1 MKKIISVLCILAL
14 AASLFAL
21 AGCGG
26 TKEIPADSAYIGTW
40 EAVRAEM
47 MGEETPMEEV
57 LEGNDWFFD
66 LKADGT
72 AVERSGDDS
81 ETGTWW
87 LTKDGIKVKIGD
99 SKAVKLTMEGDNL
112 VIKMVA
118 KVFFEKKA

>member
-1 MKKIISVLCILAL
+1 
-14 AASLFAL
+14 
-21 AGCGG
+21 
-26 TKEIPADSAYIGTW
+26 
-40 EAVRAEM
+40 M